1 MLDSWRAVPEQAR
14 IWGSAHFDCHSQCEF
29 MNRCIDV
36 RNYLAKVVN
45 SSRLEVYGIANVEM
59 IMRTAGWNF
68 NGIRSRLS
76 SGMFWA
82 NCTSSWLIPEIVA
95 SQGKWW
101 RCCPS
106 HGWRLEHRSA
116 KQRRLR
122 QVGKRDRW
130 MQFVLDA
137 LLGVFPS
144 KMRTCLNSQCLQF
157 EPK

>member
-1 MLDSWRAVPEQAR
+1 MHTVQGQGRETYTIHSHTCCMLDSWRAVPEQAR
-14 IWGSAHFDCHSQCEF
+14 FWGSAHFDCHSQFEF

-45 SSRLEVYGIANVEM
+45 SP
-59 IMRTAGWNF
+59 
-68 NGIRSRLS
+68 RLS

-122 QVGKRDRW
+122 QIGKRDRW